1 MVLPTAD
8 LGPSEELP
16 SRYDWLTPERL
27 AHLRAVLL
35 ALTLFF
41 GLVVWIFHTLGPATA
56 RGPNFIFKLRGV
68 GVLTWVYALVQMV
81 DMRFYNS
88 RFAQRR
94 RAQLRIPESLNGWL
108 LGQMLAWFGIVYY
121 GLTEDLRWYVAGLVI
136 LALSFWAFPVPS
148 GKPKVPDHSE
158 PAAPRI

>member
-1 MVLPTAD
+1 M
-8 LGPSEELP
+8 
-16 SRYDWLTPERL
+16 
-27 AHLRAVLL
+27 AVY
-35 ALTLFF
+35 
-41 GLVVWIFHTLGPATA
+41 VFHTLAPAAA
-56 RGPNFIFKLRGV
+56 RPGSFVYRLRGV
-68 GVLTWVYALVQMV
+68 GALTWVYALVQMI

-136 LALSFWAFPVPS
+136 FALSFWAFPVREEKGTPS
-148 GKPKVPDHSE
+148 GT
-158 PAAPRI
+158 R